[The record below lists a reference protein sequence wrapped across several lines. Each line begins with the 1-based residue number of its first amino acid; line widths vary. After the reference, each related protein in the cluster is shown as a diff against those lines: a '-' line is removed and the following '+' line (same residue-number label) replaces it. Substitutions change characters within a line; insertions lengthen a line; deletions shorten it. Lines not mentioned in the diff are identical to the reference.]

1 MRRVTGDPKDAAREA
16 AAAAALER
24 VEPGMTIGL
33 GSGRAVWKVVEALGE
48 RKMNVRA
55 AAASVRTE
63 ELAADVGIELVDLD
77 SAAPLDLAI
86 DGADEID
93 PQLGLIKGAGGALL
107 REKLVIAS
115 ARHFVVVAEV
125 DKKVERLGQH
135 RAVPVEVVR
144 FGWRATQGRLL
155 DGIVPEAELRLAG
168 DSPYVTDEGHVI
180 LDCAVPTEGSIEE
193 LAAALKSETG
203 VVEHGF
209 FLGMADE
216 VLLGT
221 VEGDVEILEIVN
233 PG

>member
-1 MRRVTGDPKDAAREA
+1 MRRVTADPKDVARA
-16 AAAAALER
+16 AAAAAAVER
-24 VEPGMTIGL
+24 IEPGMAIGL
-33 GSGRAVWKVVEALGE
+33 GSGRAVWKVVETIGRRGLD
-48 RKMNVRA
+48 VRV

-63 ELAADVGIELVDLD
+63 EVATEAGIELIDLD
-77 SAAPLDLAI
+77 AVVPLDLAI

-107 REKLVIAS
+107 REKLVIAG
-115 ARHFVVVAEV
+115 ARHFVVVAET
-125 DKKVERLGQH
+125 DKKVARLGET

-144 FGWRATQGRLL
+144 FGWRSTLARLL

-180 LDCAVPTEGSIEE
+180 LDCTVPADGSIEE

-216 VLLGT
+216 ALLGT
-221 VEGDVEILEIVN
+221 LDGQVEELSV
-233 PG
+233 PAR

>member
-1 MRRVTGDPKDAAREA
+1 MRRVSGDAKDSARA
-16 AAAAALER
+16 AAAATAAER
-24 VEPGMTIGL
+24 VEPGMAIGL
-33 GSGRAVWKVVEALGE
+33 GSGRAVWKVVETIG
-48 RKMNVRA
+48 RRGIQVRA

-63 ELAADVGIELVDLD
+63 EIATEAGIELIDLD
-77 SAAPLDLAI
+77 AVVPLDLAI
-86 DGADEID
+86 DGADEVD

-107 REKLVIAS
+107 REKLVIAG
-115 ARHFVVVAEV
+115 ARHFVVVAET
-125 DKKVERLGQH
+125 DKKVSRLGQT

-144 FGWRATQGRLL
+144 FGWRSTLARLL
-155 DGIVPEAELRLAG
+155 DGIVPAAELRLAG

-180 LDCAVPTEGSIEE
+180 LDCTVPADGSIEE

-221 VEGDVEILEIVN
+221 PDGGVETLGALVD
-233 PG
+233 